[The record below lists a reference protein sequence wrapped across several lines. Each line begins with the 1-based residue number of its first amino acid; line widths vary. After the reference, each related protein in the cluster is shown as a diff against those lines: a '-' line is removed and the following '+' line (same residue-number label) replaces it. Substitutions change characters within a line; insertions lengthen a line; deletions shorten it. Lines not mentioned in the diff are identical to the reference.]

1 MSHTTCFVKPR
12 SDLPRLTKN
21 DQEVLKSI
29 IQQAKIPDTDIAKK
43 MGISPQAVFKIRH
56 KLEELGIIKGY
67 TPILDLKKLGI
78 NVMAL
83 LVIKLLPEVWD
94 NYSDAEIAERIKQ
107 IPYIVDAYRVPE
119 SNVTHILLMG
129 FRDLEQ
135 MDRHLAKMQT
145 RFAREVDIQHVYPF
159 STDKIITQSP
169 IGLLYEVLDKRE
181 FPMDEFFLKRKK

>member
-1 MSHTTCFVKPR
+1 MKPR

-78 NVMAL
+78 HVMAL